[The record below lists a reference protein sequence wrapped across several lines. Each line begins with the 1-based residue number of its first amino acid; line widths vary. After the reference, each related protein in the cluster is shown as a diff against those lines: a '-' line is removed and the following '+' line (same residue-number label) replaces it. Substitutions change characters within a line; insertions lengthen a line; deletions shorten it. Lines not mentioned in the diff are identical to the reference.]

1 MVIDHAPLDQPY
13 TPREYPITLP
23 HTSTTPPTQ
32 TPHTLPS
39 TSTQTPDMFLARI
52 IETLGRLD
60 VGSKRFLTSKVD
72 RSVSGHVVQQSC
84 VGPYET
90 PISDYALYAD
100 EITYS
105 ITPTLEDPQLS
116 ILEPKPR
123 RYPVVSGCVTSIG
136 ERPLS
141 SLDPVRMVTYTL
153 LEVLTN
159 LAGVQL
165 TRQQITLSANWM
177 WPNPH
182 RTPWKRSYVSC
193 GRNPALLC
201 LQAEGY

>member
-1 MVIDHAPLDQPY
+1 
-13 TPREYPITLP
+13 
-23 HTSTTPPTQ
+23 
-32 TPHTLPS
+32 
-39 TSTQTPDMFLARI
+39 MFLARI
-52 IETLGRLD
+52 IQTLGRLD

-90 PISDYALYAD
+90 PISDYALYVD

-116 ILEPKPR
+116 MIEPKPR

-159 LAGVQL
+159 LAGV
-165 TRQQITLSANWM
+165 
-177 WPNPH
+177 H
-182 RTPWKRSYVSC
+182 FYTPTNY
-193 GRNPALLC
+193 P
-201 LQAEGY
+201 